1 MKANRIRSKMHLVV
15 AAALAAAPLAA
26 QATNGDHMLG
36 VNANQWAMAGA
47 IIAAPEDAG
56 TVLTNPAGLAGL
68 KLQEFRSD
76 FGFGLLNPPR
86 KVNGNES
93 DSDLYLMPAG
103 ALAFRVS
110 DRLTTGLGVA
120 GLLGMGVDVADAL
133 PAAGNQAVVTTRQVM
148 RISPGFAF
156 RQSDALALGASFN
169 INYQSLA
176 MHTAAYTLP
185 QNQVFGFGATFGLTY
200 VANERVRFGA
210 SYVTKQSMDE
220 FEWNTT
226 AGRYSARI
234 DLPAQLALGVA
245 LQAGPDMLVEADIK
259 RIFFKKVMDSVP
271 LTTPTTPSSLNFGWD
286 NQTVFAV
293 GLRKQVNDKMTLRA
307 GLNYGKS
314 PIEADDVTNNY
325 GSVAVTEKHLTLGF
339 TRNLGAH
346 TSASLS
352 YARAFENK
360 VESPTGANSIQ
371 LEQNVLNFQISY
383 QN

>member
-1 MKANRIRSKMHLVV
+1 MEAHRIRSKLHFAMV
-15 AAALAAAPLAA
+15 AALVAAPLAA

-68 KLQEFRSD
+68 KMEEFRSD

-103 ALAFRVS
+103 SMAFRVS

-133 PAAGNQAVVTTRQVM
+133 PAAGNQAVATTRQVM
-148 RISPGFAF
+148 RISPGFAY

-185 QNQVFGFGATFGLTY
+185 QNQVFGFGATLGLSY
-200 VANERVRFGA
+200 IANERVRFGA
-210 SYVTKQSMDE
+210 SYVTKQSMDS

-226 AGRYSARI
+226 AGRYSARM

-245 LQAGPDMLVEADIK
+245 LQAGPDMLIEADIK
-259 RIFFKKVMDSVP
+259 RIFFKKVLDSVP
-271 LTTPTTPSSLNFGWD
+271 LTTPTGSSALNFGWD

-293 GLRKQVNDKMTLRA
+293 GVRKQVNDKMTLRA

-314 PIEADDVTNNY
+314 PIEPDDVTNNY

-360 VESPTGANSIQ
+360 VENSAGQSIQ
-371 LEQNVLNFQISY
+371 LEQNVLNLQISY

>member
-1 MKANRIRSKMHLVV
+1 MQSHRTGTMRQLALAV
-15 AAALAAAPLAA
+15 ALATVSQAALA
-26 QATNGDHMLG
+26 TNADHMLG

-47 IIAAPEDAG
+47 VIAAPEDAG

-148 RISPGFAF
+148 RISPGFAW
-156 RQSDALALGASFN
+156 RSNDALAFGASFN

-185 QNQVFGFGATFGLTY
+185 QNQVFGFGATLGMTY

-245 LQAGPDMLVEADIK
+245 LQAGPDMTVEADIK

-293 GLRKQVNDKMTLRA
+293 GVRKQVNDKMTLRA

-339 TRNLGAH
+339 TRNLGAR

-371 LEQNVLNFQISY
+371 LEQNVLNLQISY